1 VVTCP
6 WAELFYPSVRVP
18 QETVRIGDRQ
28 HGPIAARGAGRL
40 APGRHRPLY
49 VPVHRERSCKF
60 VRRPVRSRAQQ
71 CTHGLLDPAHVVTEL
86 RIHEQRAS
94 LSALV
99 LDFDHRGGVG
109 DDGLQQQK
117 EVMTRLGGFLRDG
130 VLLML
135 LE

>member
-1 VVTCP
+1 
-6 WAELFYPSVRVP
+6 
-18 QETVRIGDRQ
+18 
-28 HGPIAARGAGRL
+28 
-40 APGRHRPLY
+40 
-49 VPVHRERSCKF
+49 
-60 VRRPVRSRAQQ
+60 
-71 CTHGLLDPAHVVTEL
+71 VVTEL

-117 EVMTRLGGFLRDG
+117 EAMTRLGGFLRDG